1 MVVWIQ
7 PAMRLPWRWG
17 LYMSVCVF
25 LFFFGFGNMVER
37 RTLTLAVVQ
46 RLKRKSNSR
55 RSYWP
60 PGTTTAGS
68 EKNTFDR
75 LFLIC
80 SRFMGLA
87 SVLKVCVGI
96 LNTKLIVD
104 SCLNAGFVNFFR
116 VYSVVTSLGNKPAKT
131 KRKGKIYKL
140 IVKTNTGVQSFSCR
154 IKALWATKSQIR
166 QIGMCWCKLSKNI
179 EKLPFW

>member
-1 MVVWIQ
+1 
-7 PAMRLPWRWG
+7 
-17 LYMSVCVF
+17 MSVCVF

-46 RLKRKSNSR
+46 RLKRKSKFKKELLTTRHDHSR
-55 RSYWP
+55 IR
-60 PGTTTAGS
+60 
-68 EKNTFDR
+68 KNTFDR

-104 SCLNAGFVNFFR
+104 SCLNSGFAKFFR

-166 QIGMCWCKLSKNI
+166 QIGVC
-179 EKLPFW
+179 